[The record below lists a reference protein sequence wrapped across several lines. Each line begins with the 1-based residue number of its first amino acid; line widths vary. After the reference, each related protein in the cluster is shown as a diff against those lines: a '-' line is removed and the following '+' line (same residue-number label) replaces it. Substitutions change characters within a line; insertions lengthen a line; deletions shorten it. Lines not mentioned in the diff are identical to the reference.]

1 MESIKKT
8 NSKQSLSITSLVL
21 GILAFLFSFIPCFG
35 VATVLI
41 GVTAVVF
48 GTIGITK
55 TSKAKEEGYAMS
67 IAGLSMGAMALL
79 ITIIW
84 VLFIVGPKGRV
95 FDNIGR
101 IMNWAEDIHSNYEI
115 DEIDSELN
123 YELDQ
128 EDAET
133 LRELESVLDEL
144 EGVVE
149 DINDEVEVSVKSV
162 NTEVKEALKE
172 VREELKTVRKKMK
185 SDSLKI
191 EL

>member
-1 MESIKKT
+1 MESVKKT
-8 NSKQSLSITSLVL
+8 NSTQNLSITSLVL
-21 GILAFLFSFIPCFG
+21 GILAFLFSFIPCLGIATVFIG
-35 VATVLI
+35 VA
-41 GVTAVVF
+41 AVVF
-48 GTIGITK
+48 GTIAITK
-55 TSKAKEEGYAMS
+55 ISKTKEEGYAMS

-84 VLFIVGPKGRV
+84 ILFIVGPKGRI
-95 FDNIGR
+95 FDNIDR
-101 IMNWAEDIHSNYEI
+101 IMNWAEDIHANYEI
-115 DEIDSELN
+115 DEIDADLN

-149 DINDEVEVSVKSV
+149 DINGEVKVSVKEV
-162 NTEVKEALKE
+162 NTEIKEALKE
-172 VREELKTVRKKMK
+172 VREELKIVRKKIK
-185 SDSLKI
+185 TDSLKI